1 MAWALTVAAVIERQ
15 GRYLFVE
22 ETDGVHPGRVLN
34 QPAGHV
40 EPGEGLLEAV
50 IREVREETGL
60 PFTPEALVGIYPLQ
74 ARNGRDYCRVCFT
87 GTVPVDRE
95 PNPEDPEILGTRWLT
110 LAELEGA
117 PLRSALVH
125 RCAED
130 ALAGRRLPLE
140 AVAAPLRER

>member
-1 MAWALTVAAVIERQ
+1 MAWALTVAAVIERH

-22 ETDGVHPGRVLN
+22 ETDGLHPERVLN

-40 EPGEGLLEAV
+40 EPGEGLVEAV

-74 ARNGRDYCRVCFT
+74 ARNGRDYCRVCFV
-87 GTVPVDRE
+87 GTVPEDRE
-95 PNPEDPEILGTRWLT
+95 ARPQDPEILGTRWLT
-110 LAELEGA
+110 PAELEGA
-117 PLRSALVH
+117 PVRSVLVR
-125 RCAED
+125 RCVED
-130 ALAGRRLPLE
+130 ARAGPRLPLE

>member
-15 GRYLFVE
+15 GRYLLVE
-22 ETDGVHPGRVLN
+22 ETDGLHPERVLN

-60 PFTPEALVGIYPLQ
+60 PFTPEALVGLYPLQ

-87 GTVPVDRE
+87 GTVPDRLE
-95 PNPEDPEILGTRWLT
+95 PCPEDPEIQGTRWLT
-110 LAELEGA
+110 YAELEGA
-117 PLRSALVH
+117 PLRSALVR
-125 RCAED
+125 RCVED
-130 ALAGRRLPLE
+130 ARAGRRLPLE